1 MADVYGGASSS
12 DCDPAD
18 RHLTRRLDW
27 RVRRPGGSGCRAV
40 PPVLR
45 ASVVRDFGLELTFI
59 SPQDFYDDTV
69 EVDPKEAKAA
79 NADYS
84 VSLDL
89 SAARRSR

>member
-1 MADVYGGASSS
+1 
-12 DCDPAD
+12 
-18 RHLTRRLDW
+18 
-27 RVRRPGGSGCRAV
+27 
-40 PPVLR
+40 
-45 ASVVRDFGLELTFI
+45 VVRDFGLELTFI

-89 SAARRSR
+89 SAARRYR